1 MGWNEAF
8 SAVLPRLGQG
18 AAGGVAAHPTEVSH
32 PRAALVH
39 AGVAVQVLAWTQQ
52 TSHKSEIDAS
62 CMRSPVRSNAWSQDK
77 PEAIFFF
84 D

>member
-1 MGWNEAF
+1 MGCNEAF

-52 TSHKSEIDAS
+52 TSQK
-62 CMRSPVRSNAWSQDK
+62 
-77 PEAIFFF
+77 
-84 D
+84 